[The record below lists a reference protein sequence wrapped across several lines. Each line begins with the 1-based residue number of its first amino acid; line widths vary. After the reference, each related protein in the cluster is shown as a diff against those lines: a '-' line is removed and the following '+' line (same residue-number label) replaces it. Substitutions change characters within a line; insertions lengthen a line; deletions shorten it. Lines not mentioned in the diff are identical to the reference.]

1 MNLLKLARVKSAPV
15 KAAIIAG
22 LLLGAGMA
30 QPAMAQGAST
40 GTLVPGLA
48 VANLDAV
55 IQNSAAFKAAETQ
68 RPVTYK
74 AQLDQ
79 AERRRGQ
86 LEAQIKP
93 LIDRFNADSKA
104 ANPNQASLA
113 QQAQQ
118 IQKMQQAGQEELNQ
132 ILRPFAYSQAYV
144 QEQIEN
150 MLEQAIKRAMTK
162 KRISLVL
169 NPEAIVAVNDNAYN
183 LNQDILNELNVL
195 LPAAQLVPPADWEP
209 RQLREAKARQAAQ
222 QEGAGAPAA
231 APVAGS
237 RPTGR

>member
-1 MNLLKLARVKSAPV
+1 MTKFLNRAPVKSAI
-15 KAAIIAG
+15 AAG
-22 LLLGAGMA
+22 LLLGAGIAQPVMA
-30 QPAMAQGAST
+30 QSAPASA
-40 GTLVPGLA
+40 GTLVQGLA

-55 IQNSAAFKAAETQ
+55 IQNSAAFRSAETQ

-74 AQLDQ
+74 AQIDQ
-79 AERRRGQ
+79 GERRRAQ

-104 ANPNQASLA
+104 ASPNQASLA

-118 IQKMQQAGQEELNQ
+118 IQKMQQSGQEELNQ
-132 ILRPFAYSQAYV
+132 ILKPFAYSQAYV

-150 MLEQAIKRAMTK
+150 MLEQAIKRAMAK
-162 KRISLVL
+162 KRITLVL

-195 LPAAQLVPPADWEP
+195 IPAAQLVPPADWEP
-209 RQLREAKARQAAQ
+209 RQIREAKAQQAAAQ
-222 QEGAGAPAA
+222 QAAGA

-237 RPTGR
+237 QPTGR